1 MPQAGH
7 IVVLDFGSQ
16 YTQLIARRI
25 REIGVYAE
33 ILPFWTEPAEILRHR
48 PKGIVLSGG
57 PASVYEHRAP
67 MPHRGVFNLGI
78 PALGIC
84 YGLQAIAWMHGG
96 RVGAAPEGE
105 EYGPSLAT
113 VTRRHPLFRG
123 LSRRLRVWMSHGDC
137 VLRPPRGWKVIAKTE
152 TCPYGALESP
162 DGMMLG
168 VQFHPEV
175 SHTDDG
181 TKVLKNFAVNICRA
195 SRTWSM
201 ECFVESAIEKVRHD
215 AGGRQVVCALSGGV
229 DSSVVACL
237 LSRAV
242 GRRLTA
248 VFVDNG
254 LLRKGE
260 SEDVIDLCRRFR
272 IRLKHVKAAGVFL
285 SKLAGVGSPERKRR
299 IIGREFIRA
308 FERATPRKGK
318 DVFLAQGTLY
328 PDVIESVSVKGPSAK
343 IKTHHNV
350 GGLPA
355 RMHFRLVEPLREL
368 FKDEVREV
376 GRIIKV
382 PDRILRRHP
391 FPGPGL
397 AVRILGEVT
406 RSRVKVLR
414 EVDWI
419 FIDEIRR
426 AGIYDDIW
434 QAFAVLLPVKSV
446 GVMGDK
452 RTYEY
457 VVALRAVT
465 SLDGMTADWARI
477 PPDVLG
483 RISARIV
490 NEVKRVNRVV
500 YDVTSKPPGTIEWE

>member
-1 MPQAGH
+1 MEHFEH

-33 ILPFWTEPAEILRHR
+33 ILPFWTVAADISARR

-57 PASVYEHRAP
+57 PESVYNRRAP
-67 MPHRGVFNLGI
+67 MPDKGVLRLGI
-78 PALGIC
+78 PVLGIC
-84 YGLQAIAWMHGG
+84 YGFQVIARLYGG
-96 RVGAAPEGE
+96 KVGVAPEGE
-105 EYGPSLAT
+105 EYGPSTAM
-113 VTRRHPLFRG
+113 VVGRHPLFHG
-123 LSRRLRVWMSHGDC
+123 LKSPLRVWMSHGDC
-137 VLRPPRGWKVIAKTE
+137 VLNPPRSWKVIARTG
-152 TCPYGALESP
+152 TCQYGAASSP
-162 DGMMLG
+162 DGMILG

-181 TKVLKNFAVNICRA
+181 ARILRNFAVRICEA
-195 SRTWSM
+195 ARTWSM
-201 ECFVESAIEKVRHD
+201 ESFAEASILKIKEEI
-215 AGGRQVVCALSGGV
+215 GGHPVMCALSGGV
-229 DSSVVACL
+229 DSSVTACL
-237 LSRAV
+237 VSRAV

-254 LLRKGE
+254 LLRKQE
-260 SEDVIDLCRRFR
+260 SNDVIDLCRRFG
-272 IRLKHVKAAGVFL
+272 IALKHIRASGRFISQLSGVT
-285 SKLAGVGSPERKRR
+285 SPERKRR
-299 IIGREFIRA
+299 IIGREFIRV
-308 FERATPRKGK
+308 FEEAAPRTEG
-318 DVFLAQGTLY
+318 DLFLAQGTLY
-328 PDVIESVSVKGPSAK
+328 PDVIESVSVRGPSAK

-350 GGLPA
+350 GGLPS
-355 RMHFRLVEPLREL
+355 RMRFRLVEPLREL
-368 FKDEVREV
+368 FKDEVRQV
-376 GRIIKV
+376 GRLIKV

-406 RSRVKVLR
+406 RARLGILR

-419 FIDEIRR
+419 FIDELEK
-426 AGIYDDIW
+426 AGLYEDIW

-465 SLDGMTADWARI
+465 SVDGMTADWARM
-477 PPDVLG
+477 PADVLE

-490 NEVKRVNRVV
+490 NTVRRVNRVV